1 VLFQWYDSLPRLG
14 DLGRPSFKNG
24 AWILTGHNP
33 YEPPVNT
40 EVEPLNLIRADA
52 SIGWFVLSLAI
63 SLTTIFAILTYCVAS
78 FSQTTYLISVVPVPS
93 AIAFT
98 CRYSLNRNHGCSS
111 FVAFVSAVLIGATM
125 MAWGSYNQTFNK
137 GAVGFLVG
145 GGWSSVV
152 ASAVFGAFLGMYGG
166 VVSTVLY
173 LIIATAIGRLD
184 PNLNNQNA
192 G

>member
-1 VLFQWYDSLPRLG
+1 MHDDDSPYRSPTSLGPRATSG
-14 DLGRPSFKNG
+14 PSSWSCS
-24 AWILTGHNP
+24 A
-33 YEPPVNT
+33 
-40 EVEPLNLIRADA
+40 
-52 SIGWFVLSLAI
+52 LATV
-63 SLTTIFAILTYCVAS
+63 TTIIAILTYCVAS
-78 FSQTTYLISVVPVPS
+78 FSQTTYLISIVPVPL
-93 AIAFT
+93 AIALT

-111 FVAFVSAVLIGATM
+111 FVALVSAVLIGATM

-152 ASAVFGAFLGMYGG
+152 ASAILGAFLGMYGG